1 MGNLRVDQAWG
12 SAQIM
17 AAYHDVNPAYY
28 LGLGTT
34 QLQAISGGPDDHKAG
49 WAVGLGFK
57 LNTPF
62 FGQGD
67 YIQTQFNYT
76 QGALRYVFQTPN
88 SNWGINEGSNASL
101 GSCERWGLW
110 RLRWRV
116 RLRQEPCRLASN

>member
-34 QLQAISGGPDDHKAG
+34 QVQAITGGPDDHKAG
-49 WAVGLGFK
+49 WVVGAGFK
-57 LNTPF
+57 LNTPWLLNW
-62 FGQGD
+62 FGSGAGD

-76 QGALRYVFQTPN
+76 QGALKYLNATTN
-88 SNWGINEGSNASL
+88 SNWGINEGSQASFGVL
-101 GSCERWGLW
+101 G
-110 RLRWRV
+110 RWRSMT
-116 RLRQEPCRLASN
+116 AS